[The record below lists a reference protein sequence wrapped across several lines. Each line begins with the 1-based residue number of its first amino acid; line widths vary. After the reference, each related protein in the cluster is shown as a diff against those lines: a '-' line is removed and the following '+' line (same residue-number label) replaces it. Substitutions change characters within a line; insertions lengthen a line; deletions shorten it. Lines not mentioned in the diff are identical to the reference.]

1 LFSKHESQII
11 LSKTIILLRSTIIPG
26 NKSHKRPKK
35 TSESYAVIL
44 GILKSLNALIR
55 IAYSEISGSER
66 LKLPAT
72 TKTDLMALRPQS

>member
-11 LSKTIILLRSTIIPG
+11 FSKTIFLLRSTIIPG
-26 NKSHKRPKK
+26 NKSPKRPKK